1 MSHAPSQIDLLY
13 FGKLPSRGDFVRSA
27 QHPVLLDVLDRWQSQ
42 TLERLSGDPR
52 WKQVYDEAPA
62 IAFAVLGTDSGVGLA
77 GHWLSSQ
84 DASGRRF
91 PFVTAGAFDLHKP
104 QQAAVLSPLALD
116 ALWHHL
122 AQLGQAAHAAS
133 DLTEV
138 QARLQAPVDV
148 QLDFDA
154 ARERLSTFM
163 DSHTVAG
170 LEQMLA
176 AGGNR
181 LSVRQAV
188 LALGVLL
195 RPALVQGGQRMSKM
209 LCLPLP
215 GEPSLR
221 AQVASWWLLL
231 TLGFFT
237 RHAVELGL
245 FLPVRSGPPQL
256 LLGFQGASAV
266 TLEAIIDP
274 VGVQR
279 NGVSLVDAAWVE
291 GEVQSDVGLRKLSTY
306 LQDPGLSLA
315 QAVRTFQ
322 EVFSGV

>member
-1 MSHAPSQIDLLY
+1 MSGGLPPIDLLY
-13 FGKLPSRGDFVRSA
+13 FGKLPARGDFVRSA
-27 QHPVLLDVLDRWQSQ
+27 QHPVLLDLLDRWQSQ
-42 TLERLSGDPR
+42 TLERLSADAR
-52 WKQVYDEAPA
+52 WKLVYDDAPA
-62 IAFAVLGTDSGVGLA
+62 IAFAVLGTDSSVGLA

-122 AQLGQAAHAAS
+122 AQLGQQARRAT
-133 DLTEV
+133 DLAEV
-138 QARLQAPVDV
+138 QDSLTAPVSLK
-148 QLDFDA
+148 LDFDA
-154 ARERLSTFM
+154 AREQLSTFM

-176 AGGNR
+176 AGGCR
-181 LSVRQAV
+181 VSVRQAV
-188 LALGVLL
+188 LALGILL
-195 RPALVQGGQRMSKM
+195 RPALVQGGQRMSKL

-221 AQVASWWLLL
+221 APVASWWLLL
-231 TLGFFT
+231 ILGFFT
-237 RHAVELGL
+237 RHAVELGV
-245 FLPVRSGPPQL
+245 FLPVRQGPPQM
-256 LLGFQGASAV
+256 LLGFQGASAAA
-266 TLEAIIDP
+266 LEAVIDP
-274 VGVQR
+274 MGLQR
-279 NGVSLVDAAWVE
+279 SGVSLVDLDWVE
-291 GEVQSDVGLRKLSTY
+291 GEVQSDIGLRKLSTY